1 MGIQIIDIFSP
12 ITAYPSGNNSI
23 YIELPPSEALKPY
36 IKCFWGT
43 LGNISINNPIKS
55 RVIPDI
61 CMDIIINFDL
71 TSNNF
76 SDLFCGINNKPFIS
90 YGNFERENNF
100 TFAIRFY
107 SWSVILF
114 VNESLRYALNDFSSS
129 EKYFSDFIHEI
140 KSKLMYSKN
149 IYERKLIS
157 EEALL
162 RRINT
167 NKENSV
173 IQNGMYCILKKHANV
188 SVSELASYCCVSKR
202 HLERIFSENTAVSP
216 KQMIELI
223 RYQQL
228 WQSSLKSNFNIPNAI
243 EQFGFY
249 DQSHLLREFKKYH
262 GLPLSE
268 AKKEAIKMSHFYNT
282 K

>member
-1 MGIQIIDIFSP
+1 MGIQINDIFSP
-12 ITAYPSGNNSI
+12 ITAYPYGNNGI
-23 YIELPPSEALKPY
+23 YIELPPCEALKPY

-43 LGNISINNPIKS
+43 LGNISKNTPVNS

-71 TSNNF
+71 TSNDF
-76 SDLFCGINNKPFIS
+76 SEVFCGINNKPFIS
-90 YGNFERENNF
+90 YENSTCENKF

-107 SWSVILF
+107 AWSVILF
-114 VNESLRYALNDFSSS
+114 VNESLKYALNDFISS
-129 EKYFSDFIHEI
+129 EKYFSDFIHEM
-140 KSKLMYSKN
+140 KGKLMYSKS
-149 IYERKLIS
+149 IYERRLIS

-162 RRINT
+162 QRINT
-167 NKENSV
+167 NKDNSV
-173 IQNGMYCILKKHANV
+173 IQNGMYYIVKKHSNV
-188 SVSELASYCCVSKR
+188 SVNELSGYCCVSKR

-228 WQSSLKSNFNIPNAI
+228 WQSSLKSNFNISNAI

-249 DQSHLLREFKKYH
+249 DQSHLLRDFKKYH
-262 GLPLSE
+262 GTPLSE
-268 AKKEAIKMSHFYNT
+268 AKKESIKMSHFYNT